1 MDVRCKRAYDEA
13 ADADGRR
20 VLVDRMWPRGVER
33 KHARI
38 DDWQRDLAPSNELR
52 RWFGHDPDRFEEFE
66 ARYRAEL
73 EERRD
78 ALTALR
84 RHARDGR
91 LTLVYAAK
99 DEERNNAVVLAKVL
113 RGGL

>member
-1 MDVRCKRAYDEA
+1 MDVRCKRAYEQA

-38 DDWQRDLAPSNELR
+38 DEWVRDLAPSNELR
-52 RWFGHDPDRFEEFE
+52 KWFGHDPDRFDEFE
-66 ARYRAEL
+66 ERYRAEL
-73 EERRD
+73 EQHRD
-78 ALTALR
+78 TLTGLR
-84 RHARDGR
+84 RAADPGP

-99 DEERNNAVVLAKVL
+99 DEEHNNAVVLAKVL
-113 RGGL
+113 RAGL